1 MVTET
6 ELDLRALAEDRLHEH
21 LFEALNDAA
30 AGDKLGIVTDR
41 DIDPELVRYQI
52 EQEWVI
58 DWEYADPDA
67 VPRELT
73 LTVGGRFDDEDSAT
87 IDVRDLKPQRRHE
100 VLLTIFEELD
110 ADEGFVLVND
120 HDPKPLYHELR
131 SMHGDIIEWEYVSRG
146 DDGWRVEI
154 YKTADSETVDEAIV
168 TRYDVREIPKQERHP
183 TIHHRY
189 GMIPDG
195 GTMEIIAPHEPRPL
209 HQEFR
214 QQYADSF
221 EWEVVESAPGRCR
234 VHITKGG
241 SHDGAKD
248 VGQSD
253 DMQENATSTT
263 VAEDREIT
271 RELDVRDL
279 PPAQRHEQIFE
290 AYAKLDT
297 GEAFMFVNDH
307 APKPL
312 YHQFDAEAGSEF
324 CWEYRQKDPGEFRV
338 LIGKSEAGDSSL
350 AVGQGATDETPDA
363 PF

>member
-6 ELDLRALAEDRLHEH
+6 ELDLRALAGDRLHEH

-52 EQEWVI
+52 AQERVI

-154 YKTADSETVDEAIV
+154 YKTADSETVDDAIV

-195 GTMEIIAPHEPRPL
+195 GTMEIMLPTSLSRCTRSSARNIVTPSNGRLLNQHPGAVACTLRKAVATTVQKTWASL
-209 HQEFR
+209 TMCRRMRRRR
-214 QQYADSF
+214 QLLKTERLRENSTF
-221 EWEVVESAPGRCR
+221 EICLLPS
-234 VHITKGG
+234 
-241 SHDGAKD
+241 
-248 VGQSD
+248 
-253 DMQENATSTT
+253 ATS
-263 VAEDREIT
+263 
-271 RELDVRDL
+271 
-279 PPAQRHEQIFE
+279 
-290 AYAKLDT
+290 KSS
-297 GEAFMFVNDH
+297 
-307 APKPL
+307 KPTPNSTL
-312 YHQFDAEAGSEF
+312 
-324 CWEYRQKDPGEFRV
+324 
-338 LIGKSEAGDSSL
+338 GKHSCS
-350 AVGQGATDETPDA
+350 
-363 PF
+363 